1 MTAPVPRTI
10 EEYLQL
16 LRAALRGADEALIQD
31 ALYDAEDHLRSEF
44 ADHPDIAE
52 ADLLSKIATS
62 YGAPDEVADIYRDQE
77 IKVARA
83 LRPPPPPAR
92 KSTMGRFFGV
102 GADARAY
109 AAMFYMLLALPTG
122 IFYFVWT
129 VVGISLSLGTMIL
142 IIGLPLAALFIGTLR
157 MLSLIEGRIVEVM
170 LGERMPRRP
179 LYSESDQPL
188 LRRIGAMFTDPRTWS
203 TMFYM
208 LLRLPLGIAYF
219 VIAVVGTVVPVAF
232 VVAPV
237 AHLLWGVG
245 VIRIDDNTVFASTSY
260 WNVPPIVIEPLLF
273 VLGVLLLFA
282 TLHLARGI
290 GRFQGALAKHLLVRA
305 RAS

>member
-10 EEYLQL
+10 EEYLQQ

-44 ADHPDIAE
+44 ADHPDVAE

-83 LRPPPPPAR
+83 LCPPPPPPR

-102 GADARAY
+102 GADARTY

-179 LYSESDQPL
+179 LYSESDKPL

-203 TMFYM
+203 TMLYM

-237 AHLLWGVG
+237 AHLLWGFG
-245 VIRIDDNTVFASTSY
+245 VIRIDGDTIFASTGY
-260 WNVPPIVIEPLLF
+260 WNVPPIIVEPVLFLLGIVLLF
-273 VLGVLLLFA
+273 TV
-282 TLHLARGI
+282 LHLARGI

-305 RAS
+305 PAG